1 MCLSY
6 NFHTGTVTVLQAFGC
21 PYTKIIII
29 LLLNCYEFQNVTC
42 VTVLVTD
49 ISETTHD
56 CDIVQ
61 F

>member
-6 NFHTGTVTVLQAFGC
+6 NFHTGTVVGLF

-29 LLLNCYEFQNVTC
+29 LLLDCCEFQNVSR

-49 ISETTHD
+49 ISETIHM
-56 CDIVQ
+56 IVI
-61 F
+61 